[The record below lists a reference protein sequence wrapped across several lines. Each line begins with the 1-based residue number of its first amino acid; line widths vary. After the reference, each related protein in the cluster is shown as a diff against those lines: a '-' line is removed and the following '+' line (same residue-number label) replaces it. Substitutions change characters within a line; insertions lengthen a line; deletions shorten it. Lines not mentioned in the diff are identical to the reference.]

1 MKKHLKKL
9 ILLVVILVA
18 GVYLISWS
26 GDGKVDKV
34 DVEIGASSKYDQG
47 ELEEAISCIKEEFRQ
62 EYSGCRL
69 YKVYYN
75 EEFSDKEVKSLEY
88 KDKKSMIAIQAEY
101 FVGPWGDSTEEKYTE
116 IDDWCW
122 ILQKNEKT
130 EKWEIV
136 TSGSIG
142 V

>member
-1 MKKHLKKL
+1 
-9 ILLVVILVA
+9 
-18 GVYLISWS
+18 
-26 GDGKVDKV
+26 
-34 DVEIGASSKYDQG
+34 
-47 ELEEAISCIKEEFRQ
+47 
-62 EYSGCRL
+62 
-69 YKVYYN
+69 
-75 EEFSDKEVKSLEY
+75 
-88 KDKKSMIAIQAEY
+88 MIAIQAEY

>member
-1 MKKHLKKL
+1 MIKHLKK
-9 ILLVVILVA
+9 IVFFVIIIVA
-18 GVYLISWS
+18 GVYFISWN
-26 GDGKVDKV
+26 GDGKVDKA
-34 DVEIGASSKYDQG
+34 DVEIGVSSKYNRA
-47 ELEEAISCIKEEFRQ
+47 ELEDAITCIKEEFRN

-69 YKVYYN
+69 DKVCYD
-75 EEFSDKEVKSLEY
+75 EEFSDKQVKSLDY
-88 KDKKSMIAIQAEY
+88 KDKKSMIVIQTKY

-122 ILQKNEKT
+122 LLQKNKKT

-136 TSGSIG
+136 TSGPIG

>member
-34 DVEIGASSKYDQG
+34 DVEIGAFSKYDQG
-47 ELEEAISCIKEEFRQ
+47 ELEDAISCIKEEFRQ

-69 YKVYYN
+69 DKVYYN